1 MTDQVLYGRYGL
13 PLDIQFCKKC
23 AMNNQR
29 PSSTVEFKNKPGE
42 AKKAIVF
49 DEHGVCDACNFAEK
63 KKNISWSDRERE
75 LKELC
80 DRHRRSDGRYDVV
93 VPGSGGKDSVMAAH
107 VLKYKYGMNPILV
120 TWPPAIYT
128 EIGRFNFDAW
138 INAGFANYTYNQNK
152 KVHRTLTR
160 LAFEKLCHPFQ
171 PFILGQKNL
180 APKMS
185 ALLDIPLVIFGEN
198 EAEYGNAIKDNDKP
212 TRDPKYYSAE
222 NQMADLYLGGVSAQ
236 QLMEE
241 YKFTLADLE
250 AYLPVDPYRIEKVGT
265 EVHYL
270 GYYLKWH
277 PQETYYFSVENSDFM
292 PNDFRTE
299 GSFSKY
305 SSLDDMIDWL
315 HYYTTYTKFG
325 IGRATYDAAQEVR
338 NGDITRDEAI
348 ALIKRFDGE
357 FPEIYQKQC
366 LEYMGITQERFL
378 EVIEEFRTPHLWDD
392 TSSGWVL
399 KKPIWKA

>member
-1 MTDQVLYGRYGL
+1 MIDQALYGRYGL

-42 AKKAIVF
+42 IKKAIFF

-63 KKNISWSDRERE
+63 KKSIDWLDRERE
-75 LKELC
+75 LKALC

-128 EIGRFNFDAW
+128 DIGRRNFDAW
-138 INAGFANYTYNQNK
+138 INAGFANYTYHQNK

-198 EAEYGNAIKDNDKP
+198 EAEYGNAIQDNDKP
-212 TRDPKYYSAE
+212 TRDPKYYTAE

-277 PQETYYFSVENSDFM
+277 PQETYYFSVENTDFM

-325 IGRATYDAAQEVR
+325 IGRATYDAAQEIR

-357 FPEIYQKQC
+357 FPEIYQQQC
-366 LEYMGITQERFL
+366 LDYMGITQDRFL
-378 EVIEEFRTPHLWDD
+378 EVIEEFRTPHLWEQ
-392 TSSGWVL
+392 TSSGWAL
-399 KKPIWKA
+399 KNPIWKA

>member
-1 MTDQVLYGRYGL
+1 MTDQALYGRYGL

-42 AKKAIVF
+42 IKKAIFF

-63 KKNISWSDRERE
+63 KKSIDWSDRERE

-128 EIGRFNFDAW
+128 DIGRRNFDAW
-138 INAGFANYTYNQNK
+138 INAGFANYTYHQNK

-198 EAEYGNAIKDNDKP
+198 EAEYGNAIQDNDKP
-212 TRDPKYYSAE
+212 TRDPKYYTAE

-236 QLMEE
+236 QLMDE

-277 PQETYYFSVENSDFM
+277 PQETYYFSVENTDFM

-325 IGRATYDAAQEVR
+325 IGRATYDAAQEIR
-338 NGDITRDEAI
+338 NGDITRDEAV

-357 FPEIYQKQC
+357 FPEIYQQQC
-366 LEYMGITQERFL
+366 LDYMGITQDRFL
-378 EVIEEFRTPHLWDD
+378 EVIEEFRTPHLWGQ
-392 TSSGWVL
+392 TSSGWAL